1 MRAIVLEAD
10 WDPRPG
16 YPVTDQETESGKAT
30 MACHVWRNPRFA
42 ARELPDPSPG
52 PTEVV
57 IAVRACGVC
66 GSDTHCYET
75 DEQGYIIFSGPVSL
89 PVVPGHE
96 YTGEVVAVGSAV
108 RDLQIGDLVAAEGM
122 LNCGVCEACRTGH
135 PNQCPHLEMVGFSS
149 PGAYAE
155 YIATDERFC
164 WKINAIAE
172 RLGDAQRAL
181 ELGALV
187 EPISCSFNGIF
198 VAGGGM
204 RPGDH
209 VAVFGAGP
217 IGLGAIALA
226 RAAGAAS
233 VVAFDV
239 AEARLDIA
247 LACGA
252 DEAHSPLALAAAGSS
267 PAEVIRRSSG
277 GWGADILVEAAGAAA
292 HTMPEIERSFA
303 PGGKMIYLGRT
314 GERAP
319 VMLDQLVSGAASI
332 VGARGHN
339 GMGCF
344 PQIIRL
350 LERGRILAEPMITHR
365 MSFDET
371 MAALERSCTRT
382 DGKIMMVYP
391 PLGAP

>member
-1 MRAIVLEAD
+1 MKAIVLEAD
-10 WDPRPG
+10 WDPRPS
-16 YPVTDQETESGKAT
+16 YPVTPLETESGKAT
-30 MACHVWRNPRFA
+30 MACHVWRHPRFA
-42 ARELPDPSPG
+42 GRTLPDPEPG
-52 PTEVV
+52 PTDVV
-57 IAVRACGVC
+57 VKVRACGVC

-75 DEQGYIIFSGPVSL
+75 DKDGYIIFSGPVSL

-96 YTGEVVAVGSAV
+96 YAGEVVAVGSKV
-108 RDLQIGDLVAAEGM
+108 RELKVGDLVAAEGM
-122 LNCGVCEACRTGH
+122 LNCGVCQACRTGH
-135 PNQCPHLEMVGFSS
+135 PNQCPYLEMVGFSA

-164 WKINAIAE
+164 WKLNGIAE
-172 RLGDAQRAL
+172 QTGDAQRAL

-217 IGLGAIALA
+217 IGLGAVALA
-226 RAAGAAS
+226 RAAGAAT

-239 AEARLDIA
+239 SEARLPVA

-252 DEAHSPLALAAAGSS
+252 DEAHNPTTLAAEGSS
-267 PAEVIRRSSG
+267 PAEVIKRLTR
-277 GWGADILVEAAGAAA
+277 GWGADVLVEAAGAAM
-292 HTMPEIERSFA
+292 HTMPEIEKSFA

-319 VMLDQLVSGAASI
+319 VMLDVLVSGAASI

-344 PQIIRL
+344 PQVIRL
-350 LERGRILAEPMITHR
+350 LERGRINAAPMITHR
-365 MSFDET
+365 MPFGET
-371 MAALERSCTRT
+371 LDALERSTART
-382 DGKIMMVYP
+382 DGKIMMVY
-391 PLGAP
+391 

>member
-1 MRAIVLEAD
+1 MKAIVLEAD
-10 WDPRPG
+10 WDPRPS
-16 YPVTDQETESGKAT
+16 YQVTPQELESRKAT

-42 ARELPDPSPG
+42 GRTLPDPEPG
-52 PTEVV
+52 PTDV
-57 IAVRACGVC
+57 IVKVRACGVC

-75 DEQGYIIFSGPVSL
+75 DKDGYIIFSGPTAL

-96 YTGEVVAVGSAV
+96 YAGEVVAVGKDV
-108 RDLQIGDLVAAEGM
+108 RELVVGDLVAAEGM
-122 LNCGVCEACRTGH
+122 LNCGVCRACRTGH
-135 PNQCPHLEMVGFSS
+135 PNQCPHLEMVGFSA

-164 WKINAIAE
+164 WKLNGIAE
-172 RLGDAQRAL
+172 QTGDAQRAL

-209 VAVFGAGP
+209 VAIFGAGP
-217 IGLGAIALA
+217 IGLGAVALA
-226 RAAGAAS
+226 RAAGAAT
-233 VVAFDV
+233 VVAFDIS
-239 AEARLDIA
+239 EARLGVA

-252 DEAHSPLALAAAGSS
+252 DEAHNPTTLAENGSS
-267 PAEVIRRSSG
+267 PADVISRLTS
-277 GWGADILVEAAGAAA
+277 GWGADVLVEAAGAAI
-292 HTMPEIERSFA
+292 HTMPEIEKSFA

-319 VMLDQLVSGAASI
+319 VMLDVLVSGAASI

-344 PQIIRL
+344 PQVIRL
-350 LERGRILAEPMITHR
+350 LERGRINAAPMITHR
-365 MSFDET
+365 MAFDET
-371 MAALERSCTRT
+371 LDALERSCART
-382 DGKIMMVYP
+382 DGKIMMVY
-391 PLGAP
+391 